1 MLHKLRIALA
11 ATIVALAAVT
21 AVDSA
26 SEAQAFWDPLWA
38 PAAVMSAG
46 AATALAPA
54 STFLGQFWRM
64 TNGTP
69 VPAGLP

>member
-11 ATIVALAAVT
+11 ATFVALAAVST
-21 AVDSA
+21 VNSA
-26 SEAQAFWDPLWA
+26 SAAPLFSPMWA

-54 STFLGQFWRM
+54 STFLSQFWRM
-64 TNGTP
+64 RDNTA